1 MIATLR
7 RSALLLVFVALWV
20 EPYLLPSNVF
30 PFLEGPVGAG
40 WYVGFALLV
49 ASLILLVWS
58 AIEELPALDRRG
70 TAIPWLPWLLA
81 IVASGAAFGANWA
94 VSPSIRSLWIYSAP
108 LVRPASAA
116 VAIHHIVV
124 AQSAIGV
131 ALLSVVVLTS
141 RALHRPID
149 VSRVPLHRPVSGIA
163 LFLFLIPP
171 FVLTAKC
178 AQLVVFILASWT
190 AWVREL
196 PVLEEKRPGQK
207 WRIRLAALACGTAAI
222 FMVMEARASMSP
234 LALSL
239 MHLRSALALAG
250 LGLVFVVV
258 CMSAADGLAWLM
270 RRSKSVRTRMLTLGL
285 ACAGLAFAA
294 TAMNAPVTVVGMGQ
308 PSVSP
313 VFSLVAKLV
322 CLVFMASV
330 FSITLSRG
338 LSKALEQSVRAISE
352 VRRGNLDVALD
363 ESGRDEV
370 AAVARSV
377 NRMIAQLREA
387 EFLEKI
393 NADLRSRSTQLTQT
407 LEALRTAQTD
417 LVRSER
423 MASVATLVKGIAHE
437 LNNPINYIAGNM
449 APLRRYCE
457 FVTRVATELSDGRA
471 RTADEL
477 RALTLLA
484 ERKDLAFVSDDLARL
499 TADIGEGARRAQLI
513 ITDLQSLTSA
523 AQRGVERVDLH
534 RVVRQTISLL
544 QPQVPPGVRLEAELE
559 PVSPLTARAGQ
570 IEQVLVNLT
579 DNAVRAVGQRGV
591 VRLYVGESEGQ
602 AVVKVTDDGPGMTA
616 DVKRQAF
623 EPFFTTR
630 AAGEGSGLGLAIVA
644 SIVRAHRGTVTIASD
659 HGKGTQFELRLPL
672 GADLTLEAEH
682 S

>member
-7 RSALLLVFVALWV
+7 RSALVLVFVALWV
-20 EPYLLPSNVF
+20 EPYLLPSNPF
-30 PFLEGPVGAG
+30 PFLEGSVGAG

-49 ASLILLVWS
+49 ASTMLLIWS
-58 AIEELPALDRRG
+58 AIEELPALERRG
-70 TAIPWLPWLLA
+70 PAIPWLPWLLA

-94 VSPSIRSLWIYSAP
+94 VSPSIRSLWIHSTP

-116 VAIHHIVV
+116 IALHHIVV

-141 RALHRPID
+141 RTLHRPID
-149 VSRVPLHRPVSGIA
+149 VSRVPLHRPVAGIA
-163 LFLFLIPP
+163 LFLFLVPP
-171 FVLTAKC
+171 FVLTAKG

-196 PVLEEKRPGQK
+196 PALEEKRPGQK

-239 MHLRSALALAG
+239 MHLRNAFTLAG

-270 RRSKSVRTRMLTLGL
+270 RRSKSVRTRMLILGL

-313 VFSLVAKLV
+313 VLSLVAKV
-322 CLVFMASV
+322 ICLVFMVSV
-330 FSITLSRG
+330 FSVTLSRG
-338 LSKALEQSVRAISE
+338 LSKALEQSVLAISE
-352 VRRGNLDVALD
+352 IHRGNLDVALD

-370 AAVARSV
+370 AAVARGF
-377 NRMIAQLREA
+377 NQMIAQLREA
-387 EFLEKI
+387 EFLERI

-457 FVTRVATELSDGRA
+457 FVTRIATELSDGRV

-484 ERKDLAFVSDDLARL
+484 DRKDLAFVSEDLARL

-544 QPQVPPGVRLEAELE
+544 QPQVPPGVRLEAELS

-630 AAGEGSGLGLAIVA
+630 PAGEGSGLGLAIVA
-644 SIVRAHRGTVTIASD
+644 SIVRAHQGTVTIASD

-672 GADLTLEAEH
+672 GADLTL
-682 S
+682 